1 MTEAQIQK
9 AVFDN
14 LRSRGVPGIVFWHTP
29 NDQSSRRKSGYLAG
43 FPDVSVLHV
52 GKLYCVEL
60 KKDGGRP
67 TEEQLEVVSRIN
79 TAGGFACVAEGLDQ
93 ALAIFEA
100 LGVLRKAA

>member
-9 AVFDN
+9 AVFAN
-14 LRSRGVPGIVFWHTP
+14 LKARGVPGIVYWHTP
-29 NDQSSRRKSGYLAG
+29 NDRASRRKAGYLPG
-43 FPDVSVLHV
+43 MPDVSVLHR

-67 TEEQLEVVSRIN
+67 TIEQLEVTSRIN
-79 TAGGFACVAEGLDQ
+79 EAGGFACVAEGLNE